1 MGASCFNIIR
11 RHLNI
16 PFFYTMAF
24 SYILLGTNLG
34 NKLLHLNQAVQHLLA
49 SGLLIR
55 AQSNIYQTKAWGNIN
70 QDDFLNVVL
79 QVETKL
85 NAIKLLET
93 LLAIE
98 LQMGRVRGEEQ
109 WLPRLIDIDIL
120 YYNDEVVDHPHLI
133 IPHPYI
139 AKRRFTL
146 IPLND
151 IDPAYIHP
159 QLKLS
164 NKALLEACED
174 IGEVI
179 KTNLKLEFNNLT
191 L

>member
-11 RHLNI
+11 SHLNI

-85 NAIKLLET
+85 NAIKLL
-93 LLAIE
+93 
-98 LQMGRVRGEEQ
+98 
-109 WLPRLIDIDIL
+109 
-120 YYNDEVVDHPHLI
+120 
-133 IPHPYI
+133 
-139 AKRRFTL
+139 
-146 IPLND
+146 
-151 IDPAYIHP
+151 
-159 QLKLS
+159 
-164 NKALLEACED
+164 
-174 IGEVI
+174 
-179 KTNLKLEFNNLT
+179 
-191 L
+191 